1 MSAERLD
8 QLRAMQ
14 AEEPDD
20 AFLRYAIALELKRLG
35 RMEDAIADLE
45 ALLHDKPDHV
55 ASYYQLATWL
65 AEQGRVTDAVET
77 CNAGSLRA
85 LVQGERKARTEL
97 IALRDQ
103 LLDNEE

>member
-1 MSAERLD
+1 
-8 QLRAMQ
+8 
-14 AEEPDD
+14 
-20 AFLRYAIALELKRLG
+20 
-35 RMEDAIADLE
+35 
-45 ALLHDKPDHV
+45 V

-65 AEQGRVTDAVET
+65 AELGRVSDAVET

-103 LLDNEE
+103 LLDSEG